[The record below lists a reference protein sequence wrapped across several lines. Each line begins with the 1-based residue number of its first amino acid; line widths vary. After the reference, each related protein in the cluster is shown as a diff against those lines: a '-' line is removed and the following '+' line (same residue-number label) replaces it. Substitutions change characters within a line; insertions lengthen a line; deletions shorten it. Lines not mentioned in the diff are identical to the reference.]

1 MKNSWEYFAM
11 VRNVG
16 YKKHL
21 KKINK
26 WADLTDSDNIG
37 EIIDWLK
44 ENIK

>member
-1 MKNSWEYFAM
+1 MNGLEFKLSMFA
-11 VRNVG
+11 

-21 KKINK
+21 EKINK

-37 EIIDWLK
+37 EMIDWLK